1 MTNPTRQEII
11 DANNALAA
19 LVCVALS
26 NTADPDEKDWIRTI
40 ARALTAALPPKP
52 QPTMAE
58 VEWDDEE
65 HYLAEAEHVDW
76 GKVVMLYYDGQF
88 NRIQYFCKL
97 DEPNMVVYSD
107 PANLTPTGKRYTLTE
122 VQDG

>member
-1 MTNPTRQEII
+1 MTTPTRQEII
-11 DANNALAA
+11 EAH
-19 LVCVALS
+19 
-26 NTADPDEKDWIRTI
+26 
-40 ARALTAALPPKP
+40 RALTHLSVLASDTSMTSALANEKMVRAFLPPFP
-52 QPTMAE
+52 ELTMAE
-58 VEWDDEE
+58 IEWDDDE

-107 PANLTPTGKRYTLTE
+107 PANLTPTGRRYTLTE
-122 VQDG
+122 VQE

>member
-1 MTNPTRQEII
+1 MTNPTRQEILE
-11 DANNALAA
+11 AHAA
-19 LVCVALS
+19 LTHLINGGIACTYTRAAKEGVYEC
-26 NTADPDEKDWIRTI
+26 EKLIRKF
-40 ARALTAALPPKP
+40 LPPKP

-58 VEWDDEE
+58 VKWDDKK

-97 DEPNMVVYSD
+97 DESNMVVYSD

>member
-1 MTNPTRQEII
+1 MTKPTREQIQAAHYATEQL
-11 DANNALAA
+11 ALLATSITERHD
-19 LVCVALS
+19 V
-26 NTADPDEKDWIRTI
+26 KDYREMI
-40 ARALTAALPPKP
+40 LKALPPKP

-58 VEWDDEE
+58 VKWDDKK

-97 DEPNMVVYSD
+97 DESNMVVYSD

>member
-1 MTNPTRQEII
+1 MSNPTRQEII
-11 DANNALAA
+11 DAHEALKSLIAYDLA
-19 LVCVALS
+19 DAYTEADVEEVCEREQL
-26 NTADPDEKDWIRTI
+26 IRKF
-40 ARALTAALPPKP
+40 LPPKP
-52 QPTMAE
+52 QPTMDE
-58 VEWDDEE
+58 IKWDDEK

-76 GKVVMLYYDGQF
+76 GKVIMLYYDGQF